1 MKEIVLIA
9 GARFP
14 EAAGAAEWFR
24 QRGAVVV
31 EMTTVADEA
40 QRANALKAI
49 QTEGK
54 LDYLIVQAADRGA
67 NAQELGQLDHQ
78 EISRVF
84 DQGVNGT
91 HELVEAALPFLRQG
105 KKRLG
110 LITSAATS
118 TREPKETKDFA
129 FAMTQAGLH
138 MLWKL
143 YFNKLRP
150 EGFTFRVFCPCED
163 GSGLCAGKYMQMD
176 FCFDPGEPYTH
187 SEENFI
193 VMRDGWFR
201 EIPW

>member
-1 MKEIVLIA
+1 MKEIVLVA
-9 GARFP
+9 GTGFP

-24 QRGAVVV
+24 QRGATVV
-31 EMTTVADEA
+31 EMTSVADEA
-40 QRANALKAI
+40 QKIKALEAI
-49 QTEGK
+49 EAEGR
-54 LDYLIVQAADRGA
+54 LDYLVVQATHRGENVQA
-67 NAQELGQLDHQ
+67 LGQLDHQ
-78 EISRVF
+78 DISRVF
-84 DQGVNGT
+84 DQAVNGT

-150 EGFTFRVFCPCED
+150 EGFTFRVFCPNED
-163 GSGLCAGKYMQMD
+163 GSGLSAGQYMHMD
-176 FCFDPGEPYTH
+176 FCYDAREEYIH
-187 SEENFI
+187 SEENRI
-193 VMRDGWFR
+193 VMRDGSMR
-201 EIPW
+201 EISW

>member
-9 GARFP
+9 GTRFP

-24 QRGAVVV
+24 QQGAAVV

-54 LDYLIVQAADRGA
+54 LDYLIVQAANRGE
-67 NAQELGQLDHQ
+67 NVQDLGQLDHQ

-84 DQGVNGT
+84 DQGVNGA
-91 HELVEAALPFLRQG
+91 HELVEAVLPFLREG

-110 LITSAATS
+110 LITSASTS
-118 TREPKETKDFA
+118 IREPGETRDFA

-150 EGFTFRVFCPCED
+150 EGFTFRVFCPNED
-163 GSGLCAGKYMQMD
+163 GSGLCAGQYMRMD
-176 FCFDPGEPYTH
+176 FCYDVREEYIH
-187 SEENFI
+187 SEENRI
-193 VMRDGWFR
+193 VMRDGSLR
-201 EIPW
+201 EISW

>member
-9 GARFP
+9 GTCFP

-24 QRGAVVV
+24 QQGATVV
-31 EMTTVADEA
+31 EMTSVADEA
-40 QRANALKAI
+40 VKALEAI
-49 QTEGK
+49 EAEGR
-54 LDYLIVQAADRGA
+54 LDYLVVQATHRGENVQA
-67 NAQELGQLDHQ
+67 LGQLDHQ
-78 EISRVF
+78 DISRVF
-84 DQGVNGT
+84 DQAVNGT
-91 HELVEAALPFLRQG
+91 HELVEVALPFLRQG

-150 EGFTFRVFCPCED
+150 EGFTFRVFCPNED
-163 GSGLCAGKYMQMD
+163 GSGLSAGQYMHMD
-176 FCFDPGEPYTH
+176 FCYDAREEYIH
-187 SEENFI
+187 SEENRI
-193 VMRDGWFR
+193 VMRDGSMR
-201 EIPW
+201 EISW